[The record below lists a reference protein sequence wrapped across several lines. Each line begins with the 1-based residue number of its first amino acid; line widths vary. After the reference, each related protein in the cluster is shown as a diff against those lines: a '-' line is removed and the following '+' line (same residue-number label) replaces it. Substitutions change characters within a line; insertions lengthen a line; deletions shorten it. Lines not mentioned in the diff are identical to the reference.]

1 MKPLLVIFS
10 VLMLLCSCA
19 SQPDDGLRCGI
30 VSGYLDPKPSQG
42 LYRAIVTHLD
52 GKPVISKP
60 NYWLS
65 TGEHT
70 FTFAELIN
78 APSLKVK
85 LAARTP
91 KDLVI
96 KVEANRRYHFAAK
109 FNTDKRY
116 RGNDSGFWQ
125 PVIWLEEGQECELP
139 IKSSVTNG

>member
-1 MKPLLVIFS
+1 MKPLLV
-10 VLMLLCSCA
+10 LCSMLILLFGCA
-19 SQPDDGLRCGI
+19 SPPDDSLRCGV
-30 VSGYLDPKPSQG
+30 VSGYLDPDLSQD
-42 LYRAIVTHLD
+42 LYRTVVTHLD

-60 NYWLS
+60 NYRLS
-65 TGEHT
+65 PGEHT
-70 FTFAELIN
+70 FTFAELIS

-96 KVEANRRYHFAAK
+96 RVESNRRYHFAAK

-125 PVIWLEEGQECELP
+125 PVIWLEEAHECTLP
-139 IKSSVTNG
+139 VN